1 MSKTLLRAVV
11 IAAALAAVLPG
22 AAFATNVD
30 LSVTG
35 VSGSPS
41 NITLGTGN
49 VTYLVS
55 IFNGSATTGTNT
67 VLTSTIPAS
76 STYVSS
82 SATGGGGCSE
92 SGGIVTCNWTS
103 IPASNN
109 FTATIVV
116 TPTAGG
122 TLTLSASVS
131 GTEPDPTPANNNGS
145 GSITCNDQI
154 DLRVTGVS
162 GSPSNITL
170 GTGNVTYLAT
180 IFNGSTSQGTN
191 PVLTIALPASSSY
204 VSSSVTGGGSCG
216 ESAGIVTCNWATI
229 PSSNNFTA
237 TIVVTPTAGG
247 TLTAS
252 ASVTG
257 DQPDPITANNS
268 GSGSVTCNDQIDLR
282 VTGVSG
288 SPSNITLG
296 TGNVTY
302 TVTIFNGSTSQGTN
316 PVLTVA
322 LPSASTYVSSSVT
335 GGGGCSQSAGVVT
348 CNWTTIPSSNNFT
361 ATVVVTPTAGG
372 TLTTSA
378 SVTGDQPDPITAN
391 NSGSGSVTC
400 NDQIDLRVTGVSG
413 SPSNITLGTGNVTY
427 TVTIFNGSTSQ
438 GTNPVLTVTLP
449 ASSTHVSSSVTGGG
463 SCGEAA
469 GVVTCN
475 WTTIPSS
482 NNFTATIVVTPT
494 AGGTLT
500 ASASVTGDQP
510 DPITAN
516 NSGSGSVTCNDQIDL
531 RVTGVSGSPSN
542 ITLGTGNIT
551 YTVTIFNGST
561 SQGTNPVLTVTL
573 PASSTHVSSSVTGGG
588 SCGEAAG
595 IVTCNWTTIPSS
607 NNFTATVVVTPTAG
621 GTLTASASV
630 TGDQPDPITANNSGS
645 GSVNCNAQIDLNL
658 TGLSGAPDP
667 ITFGAGNVTF
677 TITLFNGS
685 TSQSTN
691 PALTAMLPS
700 NSNYVSSSATGSG
713 SCSQAAGI
721 VTCNWAS
728 IPASNNF
735 TTTIVVTP
743 TIPGTLTL
751 SASVSGD
758 QPDPNTSNNTK
769 SKTTAVTATACTA
782 LPSGVAAWY
791 RASADASDAVGA
803 NTGTAIGGASY
814 ITGKVGQAFN
824 FNGTSAYVSVPDNST
839 LRPSSLTL
847 EGWVWFTS
855 IPSTGVI
862 VSKTIGSAAFDSY
875 LLWYQGGALHG
886 VVGNSGGP
894 GTIID
899 YTWTPTLNTWYHV
912 AFTYDSTGQSETLY
926 VDGAAVSTASN
937 TTAIGYDANPLLI
950 GAEIENSTTQYFF
963 PGLIDELTFYNRA
976 LSQSEVQ
983 TVFGAG
989 TFGKCYVAPSSPS
1002 ISGFTPAS
1010 GVSGSS
1016 VVISGSDFI
1025 GISGVKFNGTA
1036 ATFVGDSTS
1045 QITAKVPVTA
1055 TTGTIAVIAGGGT
1068 ATSGGTFTV
1077 LPSSHWINSSGG
1089 NWSAGSNW
1097 SNGVPISTTNAF
1109 IDATGTYTVT
1119 LDTAATVASLT
1130 VGGGA
1135 SGTQTLSIPSPT
1147 LSLSGTS
1154 AIATNGALNLNGGVL
1169 TGAGD
1174 LTVNG
1179 AMVFS
1184 SGTLTGAGNLII
1196 PVAGTMWI
1204 SGGGSNKFL
1213 DSRTINNS
1221 GTINYD
1227 STGSAFVQGTTVINN
1242 LSGGNFNLKSDG
1254 SFAYNGGSP
1263 QFNNSGTLTR
1273 NTATGAIT
1281 FGLAFANSN
1290 TVNVQNGTLSFDRG
1304 GSATGG
1310 TFSASGGAALR
1321 FGVGS
1326 NFPLDASSSI
1336 SGAGSVM
1343 VSGADVSHAGSY
1355 NISGGTTASGGT
1367 LTLTGTVS
1375 SLGPIAV
1382 SGGILDLSSASAL
1395 ATSSL
1400 SVTSGQLKGSSSL
1413 TVNGPTTF
1421 SSGTIGGSG
1430 TLVIPA
1436 TRTMSITGTGSN
1448 KFLDSRTIN
1457 NSGTINYD
1465 ATGSVFVQGTTV
1477 INNLSGGNFNLQSD
1491 GSFAYNGGSPQFN
1504 NSGILTRNTATGTIT
1519 FGLAFANNNAVNVQ
1533 TGLLSLDRGGSATAG
1548 TFSVSSGTTLRFG
1561 GSSNFPLDSSS
1572 SISGAGSVE
1581 VSGSDVS
1588 HPGSYNISGGTTASN
1603 GTLTL
1608 NGTVSGLG
1616 PIAVSGGTLDL
1627 SSTSAL
1633 ATSNLSMTAGQLKG
1647 SSTLTVNGPTTYSG
1661 GTLTGPGTLV
1671 IPATRTMSITG
1682 GGFKIVDSRT
1692 INNSGSI
1699 IFDATANT
1707 YAQGSAVINNLAG
1720 ATYDIR
1726 SDGNFAFNGGSPQFN
1741 NNGTINRNTT
1751 TGTSIFGLAL
1761 ANNNVVNVQTG
1772 LLSLDRGGSATA
1784 GTFSVSSG
1792 ATLRFGSQS
1801 FAFDSSSSITGG
1813 GTVETSGA
1821 SVTHSGTYNV
1831 SGGTTSS
1838 NGSFVLTGTVSGL
1851 GPVTV
1856 SGGLL
1861 NLSSASALSTSDLS
1875 ITSGAL
1881 TGSSTLTINGSTTF
1895 SAGSINGPGTLVV
1908 PATRSMSITGGGF
1921 KIVDSRIINNSGSII
1936 FDSIGSTYAQGTAV
1950 INNLAGSTYDI
1961 RSDGGFYYNG
1971 GSPQFNNSGTINR
1984 NTTTGTSLFG
1994 LALANSGA
2002 VNVQTGLLSF
2012 DRGGSATSGTFS
2024 VSGGSTLRFG
2034 GLSFALDSGSS
2045 ISGAGVVETSGAGV
2059 THSGSYNISGGTTA
2073 SNGSLALTGTVSS
2086 LGPVI
2091 ISGGTLDLS
2100 SASALSTSNLGI
2112 SGGQLMGSSTLTVN
2126 GPTTYSSGTITG
2138 SGSLVIP
2145 ATRTMSITG
2154 GSFKILDS
2162 WAINNSGTINFLA
2175 TANTYAQGTA
2185 VINNLSGGVYNI
2197 QSDNPF
2203 AFNGGSPQ
2211 FNNNGTVQKTVGTG
2225 TSSIGLAMNNQ
2236 AAGTIIAQ
2244 SGTINLAS
2252 LTQNGTLS
2260 FPISGATGYG
2270 TINVG
2275 SPFALAGTLTATT
2288 TGGYTPLGGT
2298 TFPVLTYGSLPS
2310 GAFTTKNLTYTG
2322 GHFTD
2327 ATSSSAVTLTAESL
2341 CDSVPSGAIS
2351 WYRAEGNAVDS
2362 VGINNGA
2369 LVGGATTASGYVGN
2383 AFSFNGTTAY
2393 ITVPDSASLH
2403 PNQLTIEGWVKF
2415 ASLSGVQA
2423 LFSKAVGS
2431 APHDSFVVWFQS
2443 GVLNAITGT
2452 TSADGNVLSTS
2463 FSPVIG
2469 TWYHVAYTVDGSG
2482 NQVLYVNG
2490 TSVASGNT
2498 GLTIGYDSNPFTIG
2512 ADVET
2517 GAPTYFVNGQID
2529 EVTLYNQALIAADI
2543 AAIYN
2548 AGSTGKCFVASA
2560 PSISGLSPASGA
2572 VGTAVTITG
2581 TDLIG
2586 TSAVAFNGTAAAYTV
2601 DSATQIST
2609 TVPAGATTGTVSAT
2623 TASGTATSPGNFTVS
2638 SIVHWINAAGGN
2650 WNTGTNWSTGL
2661 VPSAADNVAIDTAG
2675 TYTVN
2680 LDVNPSFISLIVGG
2694 GATGTQTLDL
2704 GSGHTT
2710 NFPNASTIASSGVLT
2725 FSNGT
2730 LAGGGGLTV
2739 NGTMNWSGDSEIQTA
2754 VAIGAGASMNISG
2767 TGTRN
2772 VNGGTLNNFGT
2783 VNWSGGNNISVYN
2796 SGVINNRTG
2805 GLFSLTNDQLIYQ
2818 SCCTAGQAFS
2828 NDGTFRKTVA
2838 SGTTTVLTN
2847 GFNNTGTVDIQSGIF
2862 NPSSGG
2868 TSSGIFNATA
2878 TGTFLFSSSTY
2889 NLGTG
2894 ATLTGSGNFQIN
2906 SGQLNVSAAGV
2917 TVQHM
2922 TMSGG
2927 NLNINSG
2934 ASITT
2939 TASGVVDWNADA
2951 TLSGAGTLG
2960 VSTNGTLNVS
2970 GSGTRYIGGGALNNN
2985 GTINWS
2991 GFNNISVYDSGVINN
3006 LATGVFSVT
3015 NDQQIYAHCCAA
3027 GQAFNNVG
3035 TFRKTIATGTTT
3047 IQSNGF
3053 NNSGTADIQSGIFNP
3068 SSGGTSSGIFN
3079 ATASGTF
3086 LFSSNTYN
3094 LATGAT
3100 LTGSGNFQINSGQLN
3115 VSSPGVSVD
3124 HMTMSGGNLNINATG
3139 AVSTS
3144 TSGVIDWN
3152 ADATLSGAGA
3162 LTISS
3167 GGTLNITGSG
3177 TRYIGAG
3184 TLNNNGTVNWSG
3196 ANNISVYDSG
3206 VINNLGT
3213 GLFHVKNDQQI
3224 YRHCCAAGQAFNNVG
3239 TFRKTIATGTTT
3251 IQSTAFDNSGIVD
3264 IQTGTFNPTSGGTST
3279 SVFNALAA
3287 GTILF
3292 TNTTYTLGGGA
3303 TLTGNGN
3310 FQINSGTLLVN
3321 ATGVSVD
3328 HMTMNGGTLNVAGSV
3343 SSSPSG
3349 VVDWSADATLTG
3361 AGSLTIAS
3369 GGTMNITGFGTR
3381 YIDGGTL
3388 NNSGTV
3394 DWSGANNISVYN
3406 SGVINNQ
3413 LGGLFRVKND
3423 QQIYQHCCAAGQA
3436 FNNAGTFRKTIA
3448 TGTTTIQ
3455 TNPFNN
3461 SGTVDIQSGT
3471 FNPSSGGTSTA
3482 VLNAASG
3489 STILFSNNTYTLNAG
3504 ATLTGSGNFQI
3515 NSGTL
3520 LVNATGVTADH
3531 LTMSGGTLNVPGSI
3545 GTTASGVVDWS
3556 ADATLAGA
3564 GSLSINSG
3572 GTLNI
3577 TGSGTRFI
3585 DGGTLNN
3592 SGTVNWSGGNN
3603 LSIYN
3608 SGIINNQAGGL
3619 FSVTNDQLVYS
3630 HCCSAGQAFSNA
3642 GIFRKTT
3649 APGTTTF
3656 SGIGFANNNGTIK
3669 AHSGVIAFNSGFSS
3683 SGSPV
3688 YDFGIGSATT
3698 FGRLSFANAVTLT
3711 GALIAAPVNSYVPPG
3726 GQQYQIITFPS
3737 GSATFAPKTLT
3748 FGSSQVRSF
3757 ADTYPATG
3765 VTLTASG
3772 PSITAALSPSQ
3783 GPDSG
3788 GTSVTITGSAFVT
3801 GGSLGVTFGGIA
3813 ATSVNVVNATTIT
3826 CVTPAHAIGLVDV
3839 VLTNGDG
3846 QQTTAFNAYTY
3857 NAAVSADVSVAASAS
3872 ASTVANGGTFNY
3884 TTLVTN
3890 SVASAT
3896 ATNVVVTITLPAN
3909 VTPNGSPS
3917 STQGSCVGSTVI
3929 TCTVGSLAANG
3940 SATQTIPV
3948 TANSTGTATLSA
3960 SVTASESDPNS
3971 ANNSSSFSVGI
3982 TGSTL
3987 IVTTNADSGIG
3998 SLRQAILDA
4007 NAAVC
4012 TAPCT
4017 IAFNLPG
4024 GQLTITPP
4032 TSLPAITAA
4041 NVTIDGTTQP
4051 GYSGAPLVTID
4062 GSSNPNPSNGLQLR
4076 GGNDAVKGL
4085 SIVSFQGS
4093 AILID
4098 TADANTVS
4106 GNYLGV
4112 HADGSTIGQNAGDGV
4127 EVHTSANTVGG
4138 TSAAARNV
4146 ISGNFGSGV
4155 VLKGTAAT
4163 ANAVTGNYI
4172 GLNAAGTAAL
4182 GNQTDGVQIL
4192 FGASSNGIGGTAA
4205 GARNVISANSNAGIY
4220 IAGDGSTSCNGNV
4233 ITGNYIGTNA
4243 ANTATFG
4250 NTSGLYF
4257 GANVFNSTIGG
4268 LTAAAANVISSI
4280 NTGLVFDGPGSGNAF
4295 LRNTFSGNSG
4305 LTIDLANDGPTA
4317 NDAGDS
4323 DNGANGLQNTP
4334 VFVDA
4339 SLAGGTL
4346 TAHLNVD
4353 SSAVASTAS
4362 IRIELFKSD
4371 ATGQQAPLFLVSQCF
4386 AGNAL
4391 TGVAMTVASAPVAL
4405 GDKIV
4410 ATATSNADGSC
4421 GGAFDGTS
4429 ELSAPATITTCTP
4442 PAATVTPGGPTT
4454 FCAGGSVTLTASA
4467 GAFYQWRNFGTP
4479 IVSATSQVYTATTS
4493 GSYSV
4498 TVSDAGGCSAT
4509 SSNVSVTANSTVSVT
4524 ISAGGPTTFCSG
4536 GNVTLNANPS
4546 GGSGVFSS
4554 YQWLLNGSP
4563 IGGATA
4569 ASYSASATGNY
4580 SVTVTDSAGCTGTSA
4595 PQSVTVNPPPP
4606 AGISAPAS
4614 VCPNSTVSAS
4624 ITSPVV
4630 GATYNWTITDG
4641 TMQSGQGTSS
4651 IAFSVG
4657 TASPVSISVT
4667 ATDNGC
4673 VSNGNASVSVG
4684 VFTPSITPAGPV
4696 SFCAGGSVTLT
4707 SSAGTAYQW
4716 LLNGSPI
4723 GGANSQTYAAT
4734 VAGSYSVTATGSGG
4748 CSGTSAPVSVTQ
4760 NAAPSPTVTAGGPTT
4775 FCSGGSVTLSTGAA
4789 SSYQWLLN
4797 GSPIGG
4803 ATGPSISAT
4812 ISGSFSVTVTNG
4824 SGCAA
4829 TSPAVN
4835 VTVNPNPLVT
4845 ISGPSSVCVSG
4856 SATLDAGAGFASH
4869 NWSNGALTQSITV
4882 SPAATTT
4889 YSVTVTNGAGCS
4901 GAASK
4906 TVTVGSGSTTTTVSA
4921 PASVP
4926 SNSTSNPASVPPA
4939 QNGSTYA
4946 WSITGGTIT
4955 SGDGT
4960 PSILWTAGAS
4970 GNAVISVFVNSGS
4983 CTASGSATVAI
4994 TEAADL
5000 ALSATAAPNP
5010 VDAGGTVILTLNVAN
5025 NGPNAALNA
5034 RVTSNLFGV
5043 TSPSATGNGWSCT
5056 TSNLTIFC
5064 SAASLPIG
5072 PTAPLV
5078 ITATASGPNSAG
5090 VIARILADTADPD
5103 DGNNTA
5109 SAQAALRTQPSCNN
5123 NAPSLVSPA
5132 AGASNVANPITFT
5145 WSSAANALSYDLW
5158 IASSGAAP
5166 AIMATTQ
5173 STTAMISLPSGP
5185 STWYVAAHF
5194 AGDCPTLF
5202 STPRDLTVA
5211 ASTNCAHDAPQL
5223 IAPSPNAAV
5232 SSPVAFNWT
5241 PVAQAVGYRV
5251 WIAIDGGAA
5260 QDAGTTN
5267 GATSLTVPLTGSS
5280 ITWHVDAIFPGCNP
5294 TSAAPSTFNL
5304 ATVDACGN
5312 HGSPSLL
5319 APSAGATLGSS
5330 IVDLQWSAVTN
5341 ANGYRVWAATNGAA
5355 LAPIG
5360 TTAAATTLHATFSS
5374 GTVTWF
5380 VEALFN
5386 GCASSPSQQSS
5397 FTITA
5402 AQNCNN
5408 AAPTPLAPS
5417 NDATLGTSEVD
5428 FTWSSVPNAI
5438 GYELWLALNNGTPS
5452 PAGTTIATTLR
5463 RTVGAGV
5470 VDWFVRAQFNGCPPV
5485 QSAPARFTFAPPA
5498 DCALVRPILTAPVD
5512 GAAVVFSPLDLRWS
5526 NVPGATQYKVWLANG
5541 DAPPVVI
5548 GTTSAT
5554 HLDNQTVPGGS
5565 VSWFVEALFDH
5576 CPALQ
5581 STPSTFT
5588 AVPPPPPCS
5597 TPAVPLPRA
5606 ESTASTNVEYLI
5618 RWTPAGPKATT
5629 QYELQEST
5637 NAAFSAPL
5645 SLTIDASEWP
5655 FKHIN
5660 NGDAAVPYFYR
5671 VRAVGTCNGARSLFS
5686 LPLTVQVL
5694 PSNVVDPSLANGST
5708 PADNPQT
5715 THYEIHIGGTSGNA
5729 THKGAIAAA
5738 TGDSFVATTNQPWL
5752 TVSPSSGTVATE
5764 GTTLNVTAKTDGLPV
5779 GTSSGAVNVAF
5790 GSSSSGASNRTTL
5803 DTKPASSTTVSVNLV
5818 QPVSPT
5824 AKSGPPPDAL
5834 IIPAVAHA
5842 DGINSKFQS
5851 DIRVTNSSAQPMKYQ
5866 VTFVPTGE
5874 AGITQGKQT
5883 TVDID
5888 PGRTIALDDVL
5899 QSWFGDT
5906 ATTGTLEVRPLT
5918 AAPTSTSATLPNGLA
5933 NLLTFASSRTY
5944 NTTANG
5950 TFGQYIPAIPF
5961 AAFVGRASDP
5971 SKSTI
5976 LSLQQIAQSP
5986 AFRTNL
5992 GIVEGSGEPASVLIS
6007 VFNSN
6012 GQKLTEFT
6020 QDLKGGQ
6027 HVQLNSILA
6036 QKKVEVTDGRIEVKV
6051 VSPVGKVTAYAS
6063 VLDNLTNDPLLVS
6076 PVAVNQTAAARY
6088 VIPGVADLNNGI
6100 ANWQT
6105 DVRLFNP
6112 STSIVKA
6119 TLTFYSQNGGTPQSK
6134 DIQLAPGQVQTLDAT
6149 LRNVFGIS
6157 NDGGALH
6164 IATTAT
6170 TPLIATAR
6178 TYNQTSNGTYGQ
6190 FIPAVTANDAAALGT
6205 RPLQILQIE
6214 ETDRY
6219 RTNVGFAEVTGKG
6232 ATIEVTAVPSDS
6244 KVAASTQIALSPN
6257 QFIQYPQLLR
6267 SMGLTNNYNARV
6279 SVKVISG
6286 LGRVTAYASVIDM
6299 KTNDPTFVPAQ

>member
-1 MSKTLLRAVV
+1 MSKSLLRAVV

-30 LSVTG
+30 LSVSS

-41 NITLGTGN
+41 ASTLNTGTN
-49 VTYLVS
+49 VTYFAS
-55 IFNGSATTGTNT
+55 IFNGSGSSGTNPI
-67 VLTSTIPAS
+67 LTLVIPAS
-76 STYVSS
+76 STLVSAS
-82 SATGGGGCSE
+82 VTGTGGNCTGTST
-92 SGGIVTCNWTS
+92 ITCTWPS
-103 IPASNN
+103 IPSGNT

-116 TPTAGG
+116 TPTAAG
-122 TLTLSASVS
+122 TLTLTANV
-131 GTEPDPTPANNNGS
+131 TADEPDPTPANNS
-145 GSITCNDQI
+145 GSASVTVNDQI
-154 DLRVTGVS
+154 DLRVSSVS
-162 GSPSNITL
+162 GTPSASTL
-170 GTGNVTYLAT
+170 NTGTNVTYFAS
-180 IFNGSTSQGTN
+180 IFNAATSQGTN
-191 PVLTIALPASSSY
+191 PIITLVLPASSTL
-204 VSSSVTGGGSCG
+204 VSASVTGTGGNCTGTST
-216 ESAGIVTCNWATI
+216 VTCTWPSI
-229 PSSNNFTA
+229 PSGNTFTA
-237 TIVVTPTAGG
+237 TIVVTPTAAG
-247 TLTAS
+247 TLTLS

-257 DQPDPITANNS
+257 DQTDPTPANNS
-268 GSGSVTCNDQIDLR
+268 GSASVTVNDQIDLR
-282 VTGVSG
+282 VSSVSG
-288 SPSNITLG
+288 TPSASTLNTG
-296 TGNVTY
+296 TNVTY
-302 TVTIFNGSTSQGTN
+302 FASIFNAATSQGTN
-316 PVLTVA
+316 PILTLVL
-322 LPSASTYVSSSVT
+322 PASS
-335 GGGGCSQSAGVVT
+335 
-348 CNWTTIPSSNNFT
+348 
-361 ATVVVTPTAGG
+361 
-372 TLTTSA
+372 TLVSA
-378 SVTGDQPDPITAN
+378 SVTG
-391 NSGSGSVTC
+391 
-400 NDQIDLRVTGVSG
+400 
-413 SPSNITLGTGNVTY
+413 
-427 TVTIFNGSTSQ
+427 
-438 GTNPVLTVTLP
+438 
-449 ASSTHVSSSVTGGG
+449 TGGNCTG
-463 SCGEAA
+463 TSTI
-469 GVVTCN
+469 TCT
-475 WTTIPSS
+475 WPSIAS
-482 NNFTATIVVTPT
+482 GNTFTATIVVTPT
-494 AGGTLT
+494 AAGTLT
-500 ASASVTGDQP
+500 LSASVTGDQT
-510 DPITAN
+510 DPTPAN
-516 NSGSGSVTCNDQIDL
+516 NSGSASVTVNDQIDL
-531 RVTGVSGSPSN
+531 RVSSVSGTPSAS
-542 ITLGTGNIT
+542 TLNTGTNVT
-551 YTVTIFNGST
+551 YFASIFNAAT
-561 SQGTNPVLTVTL
+561 SQGTNPILTLVL
-573 PASSTHVSSSVTGGG
+573 PASSTLVSASVTGTGG
-588 SCGEAAG
+588 NCTGTST
-595 IVTCNWTTIPSS
+595 VTCTWPSIAS
-607 NNFTATVVVTPTAG
+607 GNTFTATIVVTPTAA
-621 GTLTASASV
+621 GTLTLSASV
-630 TGDQPDPITANNSGS
+630 TGDQTDPTPANNSGS
-645 GSVNCNAQIDLNL
+645 ASVTVNDQIDLRVSSVSGTPSASTLNTGTNVTYFASIFNAATSQGTNPILTLVLPASSTLVSASVTGTGGNCTGTSTVTCTWPSIPSGNTFTATIVVTPTAAGTLTLSASVTGDQTDPTAANNSGSASVTVNDQIDLRVSSVSGTPSASTLNTGTNVTYFASIFNAATSQGTNPILTLVLPASSTLVSASVTGTGGNCTGTSTVTCTWPSIASGNTFTATIVVTPTAAGTLTLSASVTGDQTDPTPANNSGNASVTVNDQIDLNL
-658 TGLSGAPDP
+658 TSMSGSPDP

-685 TSQSTN
+685 TSQGTN
-691 PALTAMLPS
+691 PVLTATLPS

-728 IPASNNF
+728 IPSSNNF
-735 TTTIVVTP
+735 TTTIIVTP

-751 SASVSGD
+751 SASVAGTQS
-758 QPDPNTSNNTK
+758 DPNTSNNTK
-769 SKTTAVTATACTA
+769 SKTTAVTATSCSA
-782 LPSGVAAWY
+782 LPSGSVAWY
-791 RASADASDAVGA
+791 RAESNGADSVGPNFA
-803 NTGTAIGGASY
+803 TSTGATY
-814 ITGKVGQAFN
+814 VTGKVGQAFSL
-824 FNGTSAYVSVPDNST
+824 NGTTAYVSAPDNTT
-839 LRPSSLTL
+839 LRPTALTL
-847 EGWVWFTS
+847 EGWFFL
-855 IPSTGVI
+855 TGGSGTRVL
-862 VSKTIGSAAFDSY
+862 VSKTAGTNVSNSFLIFVASDGSMGGGYGNATGADMMSTSTVPTTSAWHHFAYTYDGSSQQIYLDGGLAGSASAS
-875 LLWYQGGALHG
+875 
-886 VVGNSGGP
+886 P
-894 GTIID
+894 TI
-899 YTWTPTLNTWYHV
+899 
-912 AFTYDSTGQSETLY
+912 AYDTH
-926 VDGAAVSTASN
+926 
-937 TTAIGYDANPLLI
+937 PLLI
-950 GAEIENSTTQYFF
+950 GAEIDNEIVTSFF
-963 PGLIDELTFYNRA
+963 PGLIDEVTIYNRA
-976 LSQSEVQ
+976 LSQSEIQ
-983 TVFGAG
+983 SVFGAG

-1016 VVISGSDFI
+1016 VVINGSDFI
-1025 GISGVKFNGTA
+1025 GVSGVKFNGTSA
-1036 ATFVGDSTS
+1036 VFAGNTTS
-1045 QITAKVPVTA
+1045 QITATVPVAA
-1055 TTGTIAVIAGGGT
+1055 TTGTISVIAGGGT

-1077 LPSSHWINSSGG
+1077 FPTSHWINSSGG
-1089 NWSAGSNW
+1089 NWNTGSNW
-1097 SNGVPISTTNAF
+1097 SNGVPTSSTYAV
-1109 IDATGTYTVT
+1109 IDATGTYTVS

-1130 VGGGA
+1130 VGGGI

-1154 AIATNGALNLNGGVL
+1154 TIASNGALNLNGGTL
-1169 TGAGD
+1169 AGAGD

-1179 AMVFS
+1179 SMAFS
-1184 SGTLTGAGNLII
+1184 SGTLSGAGNLII
-1196 PVAGTMWI
+1196 PATRTMSI
-1204 SGGGSNKFL
+1204 TGGGIKII

-1221 GTINYD
+1221 GTITFDAANAY
-1227 STGSAFVQGTTVINN
+1227 AQGTTVINN
-1242 LSGGNFNLKSDG
+1242 LAGGIYDIISDG
-1254 SFAYNGGSP
+1254 NFAYNGGSP
-1263 QFNNSGTLTR
+1263 QFNNTGTINR
-1273 NTATGAIT
+1273 NTTTGTSI
-1281 FGLAFANSN
+1281 FGLA
-1290 TVNVQNGTLSFDRG
+1290 
-1304 GSATGG
+1304 
-1310 TFSASGGAALR
+1310 
-1321 FGVGS
+1321 
-1326 NFPLDASSSI
+1326 
-1336 SGAGSVM
+1336 
-1343 VSGADVSHAGSY
+1343 
-1355 NISGGTTASGGT
+1355 
-1367 LTLTGTVS
+1367 
-1375 SLGPIAV
+1375 
-1382 SGGILDLSSASAL
+1382 
-1395 ATSSL
+1395 
-1400 SVTSGQLKGSSSL
+1400 
-1413 TVNGPTTF
+1413 
-1421 SSGTIGGSG
+1421 
-1430 TLVIPA
+1430 LV
-1436 TRTMSITGTGSN
+1436 
-1448 KFLDSRTIN
+1448 N
-1457 NSGTINYD
+1457 NS
-1465 ATGSVFVQGTTV
+1465 
-1477 INNLSGGNFNLQSD
+1477 
-1491 GSFAYNGGSPQFN
+1491 
-1504 NSGILTRNTATGTIT
+1504 
-1519 FGLAFANNNAVNVQ
+1519 AVNVQ
-1533 TGLLSLDRGGSATAG
+1533 TGLLSFDRGGSATAG
-1548 TFSVSSGTTLRFG
+1548 TFSVSSGATLRFG

-1581 VSGSDVS
+1581 VAGSDVS

-1608 NGTVSGLG
+1608 NGTVSSLG
-1616 PIAVSGGTLDL
+1616 PISVSGGTLDL
-1627 SSTSAL
+1627 SSASAL
-1633 ATSNLSMTAGQLKG
+1633 TTSSLSMTAGQLKG
-1647 SSTLTVNGPTTYSG
+1647 SSTLTVNGSTTYSAA
-1661 GTLTGPGTLV
+1661 TLTGPGTLVIPATRTMSITGSGFKIFDSRTINNSGSIIFDATAGAYAQGTTVINNLAGATYDIRSDGNFAFNGGSPQFNNSGAINRNTTTGTSIFGLALVNNNTVNVQTGLLSLDRGGIATAGTFSVSSGATLRFGSQSFTFDAATSIAGSGSVETSDATVTHPGSYNISGGTTSSNGSFSLTGTVSSLGPITVSGGLLTLSSASALSTSSLNITSGTLSGSSTLTVNGSTTFSGGSIMGSGTLV

-1699 IFDATANT
+1699 
-1707 YAQGSAVINNLAG
+1707 V
-1720 ATYDIR
+1720 
-1726 SDGNFAFNGGSPQFN
+1726 
-1741 NNGTINRNTT
+1741 
-1751 TGTSIFGLAL
+1751 
-1761 ANNNVVNVQTG
+1761 
-1772 LLSLDRGGSATA
+1772 
-1784 GTFSVSSG
+1784 
-1792 ATLRFGSQS
+1792 
-1801 FAFDSSSSITGG
+1801 FDS
-1813 GTVETSGA
+1813 A
-1821 SVTHSGTYNV
+1821 
-1831 SGGTTSS
+1831 
-1838 NGSFVLTGTVSGL
+1838 
-1851 GPVTV
+1851 
-1856 SGGLL
+1856 
-1861 NLSSASALSTSDLS
+1861 
-1875 ITSGAL
+1875 
-1881 TGSSTLTINGSTTF
+1881 
-1895 SAGSINGPGTLVV
+1895 
-1908 PATRSMSITGGGF
+1908 
-1921 KIVDSRIINNSGSII
+1921 
-1936 FDSIGSTYAQGTAV
+1936 GSTYAQGTAV
-1950 INNLAGSTYDI
+1950 INNLSGATYDI
-1961 RSDGGFYYNG
+1961 RNDGGFYYNG

-2012 DRGGSATSGTFS
+2012 DRGGSATGGTFS
-2024 VSGGSTLRFG
+2024 VSSGSTLRFG
-2034 GLSFALDSGSS
+2034 GLSFALDGSS
-2045 ISGAGVVETSGAGV
+2045 SIAGAGIVETSGAAI
-2059 THSGSYNISGGTTA
+2059 THPGSYNVSGGTTA
-2073 SNGSLALTGTVSS
+2073 SNGSLELTGTVSNI
-2086 LGPVI
+2086 GPVVV
-2091 ISGGTLDLS
+2091 SGGTLDLS
-2100 SASALSTSNLGI
+2100 SSSALSTSSLGI

-2126 GPTTYSSGTITG
+2126 GPTTYSSGTISG
-2138 SGSLVIP
+2138 SGALVIP
-2145 ATRTMSITG
+2145 ATRTMSISG
-2154 GSFKILDS
+2154 GGFKILDS
-2162 WAINNSGTINFLA
+2162 RTINNSGTINFLA
-2175 TANTYAQGTA
+2175 TGNTYAQGTA
-2185 VINNLSGGVYNI
+2185 VINNLSGGIYNI

-2203 AFNGGSPQ
+2203 AYNGGSPQ
-2211 FNNNGTVQKTVGTG
+2211 INNSGTVEKTSGTG

-2236 AAGTIIAQ
+2236 AAGTIIAET
-2244 SGTINLAS
+2244 GTINLAS

-2260 FPISGATGYG
+2260 FPISGASGYG

-2275 SPFALAGTLTATT
+2275 APFALAGTLTATT
-2288 TGGYTPLGGT
+2288 TGGYTPVSGT
-2298 TFPVLTYGSLPS
+2298 TFPVLTYSSLPS

-2327 ATSSSAVTLTAESL
+2327 ATSASAVTLTAVSS
-2341 CDSVPSGAIS
+2341 CDPLPSGAIS

-2362 VGINNGA
+2362 VGVSNGT
-2369 LVGGATTASGYVGN
+2369 LVGGATTSAGMVGQ
-2383 AFSFNGTTAY
+2383 AFTLNGTTAY
-2393 ITVPDSASLH
+2393 VNVPDSASLH
-2403 PNQLTIEGWVKF
+2403 PSQLTIEGWVKF

-2431 APHDSFVVWFQS
+2431 APHDSFVVWYQS

-2452 TSADGNVLSTS
+2452 VSADGNVLSTS

-2482 NQVLYVNG
+2482 NEVLYVNG

-2512 ADVET
+2512 ADFET

-2529 EVTLYNQALIAADI
+2529 EVTLYNQALISADI

-2581 TDLIG
+2581 AGLIG

-2609 TVPAGATTGTVSAT
+2609 TVPVGATTGVVSAT
-2623 TASGTATSPGNFTVS
+2623 TAGGTATSPGNFTVS

-2661 VPSAADNVAIDTAG
+2661 VPSAADNVAIDAAG

-2680 LDVNPSFISLIVGG
+2680 LDVNPSFNSLIVGG

-2704 GSGHTT
+2704 GAGHTT
-2710 NFPNASTIASSGVLT
+2710 NFPNASTVATNGVLT

-2730 LAGGGGLTV
+2730 LTGAGGLTV
-2739 NGTMNWSGDSEIQTA
+2739 NGTMNWSGDSTINTSVN
-2754 VAIGAGASMNISG
+2754 VASGATLTMSGSG
-2767 TGTRN
+2767 TRQID
-2772 VNGGTLNNFGT
+2772 GGSLNNSGT
-2783 VNWSGGNNISVYN
+2783 INWGGGNNISIFN
-2796 SGVINNRTG
+2796 SGSINNLAG
-2805 GLFSLTNDQLIYQ
+2805 GLFSITNDQLIYQ
-2818 SCCTAGQAFS
+2818 SCCTAALQFS
-2828 NDGTFRKTVA
+2828 NAGTVRKTVA
-2838 SGTTTVLTN
+2838 TGQSQISTDIP
-2847 GFNNTGTVDIQSGIF
+2847 FNNTGTVDIQTGTF
-2862 NPSSGG
+2862 TPRAG
-2868 TSSGIFNATA
+2868 TSTGVFNATA
-2878 TGTFLFSSSTY
+2878 AGTWLFDSGSYTI
-2889 NLGTG
+2889 G
-2894 ATLTGSGNFQIN
+2894 AGGTLTGTGSYFIFGA
-2906 SGQLNVSAAGV
+2906 QLNVSASGV
-2917 TVQHM
+2917 TVGHL
-2922 TMSGG
+2922 TLTSGV
-2927 NLNINSG
+2927 LNINSG
-2934 ASITT
+2934 GAI
-2939 TASGVVDWNADA
+2939 A
-2951 TLSGAGTLG
+2951 TS
-2960 VSTNGTLNVS
+2960 
-2970 GSGTRYIGGGALNNN
+2970 
-2985 GTINWS
+2985 
-2991 GFNNISVYDSGVINN
+2991 
-3006 LATGVFSVT
+3006 ATGVFDWNGAS
-3015 NDQQIYAHCCAA
+3015 
-3027 GQAFNNVG
+3027 
-3035 TFRKTIATGTTT
+3035 TI
-3047 IQSNGF
+3047 
-3053 NNSGTADIQSGIFNP
+3053 
-3068 SSGGTSSGIFN
+3068 
-3079 ATASGTF
+3079 
-3086 LFSSNTYN
+3086 
-3094 LATGAT
+3094 TGA
-3100 LTGSGNFQINSGQLN
+3100 GS
-3115 VSSPGVSVD
+3115 
-3124 HMTMSGGNLNINATG
+3124 
-3139 AVSTS
+3139 
-3144 TSGVIDWN
+3144 
-3152 ADATLSGAGA
+3152 LSIA
-3162 LTISS
+3162 S
-3167 GGTLNITGSG
+3167 GGTLNMP
-3177 TRYIGAG
+3177 GAG
-3184 TLNNNGTVNWSG
+3184 TRIVDGITLNNSGTVNWSG
-3196 ANNISVYDSG
+3196 ANNLSITNSG
-3206 VINNLGT
+3206 VINNL
-3213 GLFHVKNDQQI
+3213 
-3224 YRHCCAAGQAFNNVG
+3224 A
-3239 TFRKTIATGTTT
+3239 
-3251 IQSTAFDNSGIVD
+3251 
-3264 IQTGTFNPTSGGTST
+3264 
-3279 SVFNALAA
+3279 
-3287 GTILF
+3287 
-3292 TNTTYTLGGGA
+3292 
-3303 TLTGNGN
+3303 
-3310 FQINSGTLLVN
+3310 
-3321 ATGVSVD
+3321 
-3328 HMTMNGGTLNVAGSV
+3328 
-3343 SSSPSG
+3343 
-3349 VVDWSADATLTG
+3349 
-3361 AGSLTIAS
+3361 
-3369 GGTMNITGFGTR
+3369 
-3381 YIDGGTL
+3381 
-3388 NNSGTV
+3388 
-3394 DWSGANNISVYN
+3394 
-3406 SGVINNQ
+3406 
-3413 LGGLFRVKND
+3413 GGLFNVTND
-3423 QQIYQHCCAAGQA
+3423 QLVYFHCCTAGQA
-3436 FNNAGTFRKTIA
+3436 FNNAGTFRKSTA
-3448 TGTTTIQ
+3448 TGTTAFSGIGFT
-3455 TNPFNN
+3455 N
-3461 SGTVDIQSGT
+3461 SGTVDVQSGT
-3471 FNPSSGGTSTA
+3471 FNPANGTSTGA
-3482 VLNAASG
+3482 FNAGSAGTYLFNNG
-3489 STILFSNNTYTLNAG
+3489 STAYTLAPG
-3504 ATLTGSGNFQI
+3504 ATLTGSGNFLI
-3515 NSGTL
+3515 NGAQL
-3520 LVNATGVTADH
+3520 NVTGAGITVVH
-3531 LTMSGGTLNVPGSI
+3531 LTLTTGTLNIGS
-3545 GTTASGVVDWS
+3545 GVSLATSASGVVDWNGAS
-3556 ADATLAGA
+3556 TISGAGSLDITSGGTLNIPGAGTRILDAATLNNAGTANWSGANNLSIINAGVLNNQTGGLFLVTNDQLVYFHCCSAGTAFNNAGTFRKTTATGTTTFSGVPFNNTGTTDILSGFFTPRLGTSSGVFNAGASGTYLFDSGSYTLSSGATLTGSGTYQVDGGTLSVNANPVTVSHLILRTGALSVGGSLATAASGVIDWDGPSTLTGA

-3572 GTLNI
+3572 GTLNLP
-3577 TGSGTRFI
+3577 GAGTRTV
-3585 DGGTLNN
+3585 DTVTLNN

-3603 LSIYN
+3603 LSIIN
-3608 SGIINNQAGGL
+3608 SGLINNQAGGL
-3619 FSVTNDQLVYS
+3619 FNVTNDQLVYYN
-3630 HCCSAGQAFSNA
+3630 CCLPGQAFNNA
-3642 GIFRKTT
+3642 GTFRKTVAT
-3649 APGTTTF
+3649 GTTTF
-3656 SGIGFANNNGTIK
+3656 NGIGFANSGTLQPQ
-3669 AHSGVIAFNSGFSS
+3669 SGIIQINSFSQ
-3683 SGSPV
+3683 SGSPT

-3698 FGRLSFANAVTLT
+3698 YGRLSLGNSVALT
-3711 GALIAAPVNSYVPPG
+3711 GALIAAPINSFVPQG
-3726 GQQYQIITFPS
+3726 GQQFQIITFPS
-3737 GSATFAPKTLT
+3737 GSATFSPKTLT
-3748 FGSSQVRSF
+3748 FGSSPVRSF

-3772 PSITAALSPSQ
+3772 PAITAALSPNQ
-3783 GPDSG
+3783 GPGSG
-3788 GTSVTITGSAFVT
+3788 GTAVTITGSGFVS
-3801 GGSLGVTFGGIA
+3801 GGSLGVTFGGTA
-3813 ATSVNVVNATTIT
+3813 ATAVTVLNSTTIT
-3826 CVTPAHAIGLVDV
+3826 CTTPPHASGVVDV

-3846 QQTTAFNAYTY
+3846 QPTTVTNGFTYDFSPIVSGIRPNSGSVAGAGGVIIDGSNLDTVTAVNFGGNNGAIIYSSPTQLTVTAPAHAAGIVNVAVTNPSGTYTITNGFTYIDNDDAARDFFVSTNPSPRWSYGYEATRGAAFNLYGNAGRNGGLDTWSVGGVPLIWRNSTASTIQTSTNFTPSMKLLLHPDSLGQNSVLRWTVPANASYRIHGYFVGLDSAFPTTTDVAILHNNATSSTLFSTNINSY
-3857 NAAVSADVSVAASAS
+3857 NLPQNFDITTPLAAGDTIEFTVGYGGNGYSGDATGLDVTIDPAGAATADVGVSAGAST
-3872 ASTVANGGTFNY
+3872 STVANGGTFNY
-3884 TTLVTN
+3884 STVVTN
-3890 SVASAT
+3890 SVSSVT
-3896 ATNVVVTITLPAN
+3896 ATNVVVNIALPAN

-3929 TCTVGSLAANG
+3929 TCTFGSLAANG

-3948 TANSTGTATLSA
+3948 IANSTGTATLTA
-3960 SVTASESDPNS
+3960 SVTATESDPNS
-3971 ANNSSSFSVGI
+3971 ANNSSAASVSI
-3982 TGSTL
+3982 TGSSL
-3987 IVTTNADSGIG
+3987 IVTTNADSGSG

-4007 NAAVC
+4007 NAGVC

-4041 NVTIDGTTQP
+4041 NITIDGTTQP

-4062 GSSNPNPSNGLQLR
+4062 GSSNPNLSSGLQLS
-4076 GGNDAVKGL
+4076 GGHDAVKGL

-4093 AILID
+4093 AIVID
-4098 TADANTVS
+4098 TANGNLVS

-4112 HADGSTIGQNAGDGV
+4112 HADGSTTGQNAGDGV
-4127 EVHTSANTVGG
+4127 QVHTSSNTIGG

-4155 VLKGTAAT
+4155 VLTGTTAT
-4163 ANAVTGNYI
+4163 ANAVSGNYI
-4172 GLNAAGTAAL
+4172 GLNAAGTAPL

-4192 FGASSNGIGGTAA
+4192 FGASSNSIGGTAA

-4220 IAGDGSTSCNGNV
+4220 ISGDGSTSCNGNV

-4250 NTSGLYF
+4250 NSSGLYL
-4257 GANVFNSTIGG
+4257 GANVFNNTIGG
-4268 LTAAAANVISSI
+4268 LTAAATNVIASI
-4280 NTGLVFDGPGSGNAF
+4280 NTGIVFDGPGTGNAI

-4305 LTIDLANDGPTA
+4305 MTIDLANDGPTA

-4323 DNGANGLQNTP
+4323 DNGPNGLQNTP

-4339 SLAGGTL
+4339 SLAGSTL

-4353 SSAVASTAS
+4353 SSAVASTGS
-4362 IRIELFKSD
+4362 IRIELFKAD
-4371 ATGQQAPLFLVSQCF
+4371 ATGQQAPLFLASQCF

-4391 TGVAMTVASAPVAL
+4391 NGVAMTVASAPVAL

-4429 ELSAPATITTCTP
+4429 ELSAPATVAACTP
-4442 PAATVTPGGPTT
+4442 PAATITPGGPTT
-4454 FCAGGSVTLTASA
+4454 FCSGGSVNLTASA

-4546 GGSGVFSS
+4546 GGSGTFSS

-4563 IGGATA
+4563 IGGANNT
-4569 ASYSASATGNY
+4569 SYSATATGNY
-4580 SVTVTDSAGCTGTSA
+4580 SVTVTDSTGCTGTSA
-4595 PQSVTVNPPPP
+4595 QQSVTVNPPPP

-4614 VCPNSTVSAS
+4614 VCPNSTVNAS

-4630 GATYNWTITDG
+4630 GATYTWSITNG
-4641 TMQSGQGTSS
+4641 TLQSGQGTAS
-4651 IAFSVG
+4651 ITFSVT
-4657 TASPVSISVT
+4657 TASPVTIGVT
-4667 ATDNGC
+4667 ATNNGC
-4673 VSNGNASVSVG
+4673 VSNGSASVSVG
-4684 VFTPSITPAGPV
+4684 VFTPSITPAGPA

-4734 VAGSYSVTATGSGG
+4734 VAGSYTVTATGSGG

-4812 ISGSFSVTVTNG
+4812 VSGIFSVTVTNA

-4829 TSPAVN
+4829 TSPAIN
-4835 VTVNPNPLVT
+4835 VTVNPNPVVT
-4845 ISGPSSVCVSG
+4845 INGPSSVCAPG
-4856 SATLDAGAGFASH
+4856 SVTLDAGPGFASY
-4869 NWSNGALTQSITV
+4869 NWSNGALTQTITV

-4889 YSVTVTNGAGCS
+4889 YSVTVTNSAGCS
-4901 GAASK
+4901 ASASK
-4906 TVTVGSGSTTTTVSA
+4906 TVTIGSGSTTTTVSA

-4926 SNSTSNPASVPPA
+4926 SNSTSNPASVPAA
-4939 QNGSTYA
+4939 QNGSTYT
-4946 WSITGGTIT
+4946 WSISGGTIT
-4955 SGDGT
+4955 SGNGT

-4970 GNAVISVFVNSGS
+4970 GNAVISVVVNSGS
-4983 CTASGSATVAI
+4983 CTASGSTTVAI

-5000 ALSATAAPNP
+5000 ALAATAAPNP
-5010 VDAGGTVILTLNVAN
+5010 VDVGSTVTFSVNVSN
-5025 NGPNAALNA
+5025 NGPNAALNV
-5034 RVTSNLFGV
+5034 RVINTLSGV
-5043 TSPSATGNGWSCT
+5043 TSPNVAGNGWSCT
-5056 TSNLTIFC
+5056 TSNLTIVC
-5064 SAASLPIG
+5064 LNPSLPIG
-5072 PTAPLV
+5072 PAAPII
-5078 ITATASGPNSAG
+5078 ITATASGPNAAG
-5090 VIARILADTADPD
+5090 VTAQMVADSADPD
-5103 DGNNTA
+5103 GGNNSA
-5109 SAQAALRTQPSCNN
+5109 SAQAALRTQASCNN
-5123 NAPSLVSPA
+5123 TAPSLVSPA
-5132 AGASNVANPITFT
+5132 AGAANVANPITFT
-5145 WSSAANALSYDLW
+5145 WSSAANAISYDLW
-5158 IASSGAAP
+5158 IASSGASP

-5173 STTAMISLPSGP
+5173 STTAMISLPGGP

-5211 ASTNCAHDAPQL
+5211 ASTNCAHEAPQL
-5223 IAPSPNAAV
+5223 IAPSSNAV
-5232 SSPVAFNWT
+5232 VNSPVAFNWT

-5251 WIAIDGGAA
+5251 WIAIDGGPA

-5267 GATSLTVPLTGSS
+5267 GATSLSVPLTGSS

-5294 TSAAPSTFNL
+5294 TSSPSSTFSL

-5319 APSAGATLGSS
+5319 APSAGATLASS

-5341 ANGYRVWAATNGAA
+5341 ANGYRVWAGTNGDA
-5355 LAPIG
+5355 LTPIG

-5374 GTVTWF
+5374 GAVTWF

-5408 AAPTPLAPS
+5408 TAPTLLAPS

-5498 DCALVRPILTAPVD
+5498 DCAPGRPILTAPVD
-5512 GAAVVFSPLDLRWS
+5512 GAAVVFSPVDLRWS

-5554 HLDNQTVPGGS
+5554 HLDNQSVPGGS

-5588 AVPPPPPCS
+5588 AVPAPPPCS
-5597 TPAVPLPRA
+5597 TPAIPLPRA

-5618 RWTPAGPKATT
+5618 RWTPVGPKATT

-5637 NAAFSAPL
+5637 DAAFSAPL
-5645 SLTIDASEWP
+5645 SLTVDASEWP

-5660 NGDAAVPYFYR
+5660 NGDAPVPYFYR

-5738 TGDSFVATTNQPWL
+5738 AGDTFSATTNQPWL
-5752 TVSPSSGTVATE
+5752 TVSPSSGIVAAE

-5790 GSSSSGASNRTTL
+5790 GSASGASNRAAL

-5918 AAPTSTSATLPNGLA
+5918 AAPTSTSTALPNGLA

-5992 GIVEGSGEPASVLIS
+5992 GIVEGSGEAASVLIS

-6051 VSPVGKVTAYAS
+6051 VSTVGKVTAYAS

-6076 PVAVNQTAAARY
+6076 PVAINQTAAAKY

-6105 DVRLFNP
+6105 DVRVFNP

-6149 LRNVFGIS
+6149 LKNVFGIS

-6170 TPLIATAR
+6170 TPLVATAR
-6178 TYNQTSNGTYGQ
+6178 TYNQTANGTYGQ

-6244 KVAASTQIALSPN
+6244 KVAASTQITLSPN

-6286 LGRVTAYASVIDM
+6286 QGRVTAYASVIDM

>member
-1 MSKTLLRAVV
+1 LLRAVV

-30 LSVTG
+30 LSVSS
-35 VSGSPS
+35 VSGSPGAS
-41 NITLGTGN
+41 TLNTGTN
-49 VTYLVS
+49 VTYFAS
-55 IFNGSATTGTNT
+55 IFNGSGSSGTNPI
-67 VLTSTIPAS
+67 LTLVIPAS
-76 STYVSS
+76 STLVSAS
-82 SATGGGGCSE
+82 VTGTGGNCTGTST
-92 SGGIVTCNWTS
+92 ITCTWPS
-103 IPASNN
+103 IPSGNT

-116 TPTAGG
+116 TPTAAG
-122 TLTLSASVS
+122 TLTLTANV
-131 GTEPDPTPANNNGS
+131 TADEPDPTPANNS
-145 GSITCNDQI
+145 GSASVTVNDQI
-154 DLRVTGVS
+154 DLRVSSVS
-162 GSPSNITL
+162 GTPSASTL
-170 GTGNVTYLAT
+170 NTGTNVTYFAS
-180 IFNGSTSQGTN
+180 IFNAATSQGTN
-191 PVLTIALPASSSY
+191 PILTLVLPASSTL
-204 VSSSVTGGGSCG
+204 VSASVTGTGGNCTGTST
-216 ESAGIVTCNWATI
+216 VTCTWPSI
-229 PSSNNFTA
+229 PSGNTFTA
-237 TIVVTPTAGG
+237 TIVVTPTAAG
-247 TLTAS
+247 TLTLS

-257 DQPDPITANNS
+257 DQTDPTPANNS
-268 GSGSVTCNDQIDLR
+268 GSASVTVNDQIDLR
-282 VTGVSG
+282 VSSVSG
-288 SPSNITLG
+288 TPSASTLNTG
-296 TGNVTY
+296 TNVTY
-302 TVTIFNGSTSQGTN
+302 FTSIFNAATSQGTN
-316 PVLTVA
+316 PILTLVL
-322 LPSASTYVSSSVT
+322 PASS
-335 GGGGCSQSAGVVT
+335 
-348 CNWTTIPSSNNFT
+348 
-361 ATVVVTPTAGG
+361 
-372 TLTTSA
+372 TLVSA
-378 SVTGDQPDPITAN
+378 SVTGTGGN
-391 NSGSGSVTC
+391 CTGTSTVTC
-400 NDQIDLRVTGVSG
+400 TW
-413 SPSNITLGTGNVTY
+413 PS
-427 TVTIFNGSTSQ
+427 
-438 GTNPVLTVTLP
+438 
-449 ASSTHVSSSVTGGG
+449 
-463 SCGEAA
+463 
-469 GVVTCN
+469 
-475 WTTIPSS
+475 IPSG
-482 NNFTATIVVTPT
+482 NTFTATIVVTPT
-494 AGGTLT
+494 AAGTLT
-500 ASASVTGDQP
+500 LSASVTGDQT
-510 DPITAN
+510 DPTPAN
-516 NSGSGSVTCNDQIDL
+516 NSGSASVTVNDQIDL
-531 RVTGVSGSPSN
+531 RVSSVSGTPSAS
-542 ITLGTGNIT
+542 TLNTGTNVT
-551 YTVTIFNGST
+551 YFASIFNAAT
-561 SQGTNPVLTVTL
+561 SQGTNPILTLVL
-573 PASSTHVSSSVTGGG
+573 PASSTLVSASVTGTGG
-588 SCGEAAG
+588 NCTGTST
-595 IVTCNWTTIPSS
+595 VTCTWPSIPSG
-607 NNFTATVVVTPTAG
+607 NTFTATIVVTPTAA
-621 GTLTASASV
+621 GTLTLTASVTGDQTDPTPANNSGSASVTVNDQIDLRVSSVSGTPSASTLNTGTNVTYFASIFNAATSQGTNPILTLVLPASSTLVSASVTGTGGNCTGTSTVTCTWPSIPSGNTFTATIVVTPTAAGTLTLSASV
-630 TGDQPDPITANNSGS
+630 TGDQTDPTPANNSGS
-645 GSVNCNAQIDLNL
+645 ASVTVNDQIDLNL
-658 TGLSGAPDP
+658 TSMSGSPDP

-677 TITLFNGS
+677 TASIFNGS
-685 TSQSTN
+685 TSQGTN
-691 PALTAMLPS
+691 TVLTATLPS

-713 SCSQAAGI
+713 SCSQAAGV

-728 IPASNNF
+728 IPSSNTF

-751 SASVSGD
+751 SASVSGT
-758 QPDPNTSNNTK
+758 QSDPNASNNTK
-769 SKTTAVTATACTA
+769 SKTTAVTATSCTA
-782 LPSGVAAWY
+782 LPGGSVAWY
-791 RASADASDAVGA
+791 RAESNGADSVGPNFA
-803 NTGTAIGGASY
+803 TSTGATY
-814 ITGKVGQAFN
+814 VTGKVGQAFSL
-824 FNGTSAYVSVPDNST
+824 NGTTAYISAPDNST

-847 EGWVWFTS
+847 EGWVWFPS

-886 VVGNSGGP
+886 VVGNAGGP
-894 GTIID
+894 GTIVD

-926 VDGAAVSTASN
+926 VDGAVVSTASN
-937 TTAIGYDANPLLI
+937 TTAIGYDANPVLI
-950 GAEIENSTTQYFF
+950 GAEVENSSVLYFF
-963 PGLIDELTFYNRA
+963 PGLVDELTLYSRA
-976 LSQSEVQ
+976 LSQSEIQ

-1025 GISGVKFNGTA
+1025 GVSGVKFNGTA

-1089 NWSAGSNW
+1089 NWNTGGNW
-1097 SNGVPISTTNAF
+1097 SNGVPTSSTYAV
-1109 IDATGTYTVT
+1109 IDATGTYTVS

-1154 AIATNGALNLNGGVL
+1154 TIASNGALNLNGGAL
-1169 TGAGD
+1169 GGAGD

-1179 AMVFS
+1179 SMVFS
-1184 SGTLTGAGNLII
+1184 SGTLGGAGNLII
-1196 PVAGTMWI
+1196 PATRTMSI
-1204 SGGGSNKFL
+1204 TGGGIKII

-1221 GTINYD
+1221 GTITFDAANAY
-1227 STGSAFVQGTTVINN
+1227 AQGTTVINN
-1242 LSGGNFNLKSDG
+1242 LAGGIYDIISDG
-1254 SFAYNGGSP
+1254 NFAYNGGSP
-1263 QFNNSGTLTR
+1263 QFNNSGTINR
-1273 NTATGAIT
+1273 NTTTGTSI
-1281 FGLAFANSN
+1281 FGLA
-1290 TVNVQNGTLSFDRG
+1290 
-1304 GSATGG
+1304 
-1310 TFSASGGAALR
+1310 
-1321 FGVGS
+1321 
-1326 NFPLDASSSI
+1326 
-1336 SGAGSVM
+1336 
-1343 VSGADVSHAGSY
+1343 
-1355 NISGGTTASGGT
+1355 
-1367 LTLTGTVS
+1367 
-1375 SLGPIAV
+1375 
-1382 SGGILDLSSASAL
+1382 L
-1395 ATSSL
+1395 A
-1400 SVTSGQLKGSSSL
+1400 
-1413 TVNGPTTF
+1413 
-1421 SSGTIGGSG
+1421 
-1430 TLVIPA
+1430 
-1436 TRTMSITGTGSN
+1436 
-1448 KFLDSRTIN
+1448 N
-1457 NSGTINYD
+1457 NS
-1465 ATGSVFVQGTTV
+1465 
-1477 INNLSGGNFNLQSD
+1477 
-1491 GSFAYNGGSPQFN
+1491 
-1504 NSGILTRNTATGTIT
+1504 
-1519 FGLAFANNNAVNVQ
+1519 AVNVQ
-1533 TGLLSLDRGGSATAG
+1533 TGLLSFDRGGSATAG
-1548 TFSVSSGTTLRFG
+1548 TFSVSSGATLRFG

-1581 VSGSDVS
+1581 VAGSDVS

-1608 NGTVSGLG
+1608 NGTVSSLG
-1616 PIAVSGGTLDL
+1616 PVSVSGGTLDL
-1627 SSTSAL
+1627 SSASAL
-1633 ATSNLSMTAGQLKG
+1633 ATSSLSMTAGQLKG
-1647 SSTLTVNGPTTYSG
+1647 SSTLTVNGSTTYSG
-1661 GTLTGPGTLV
+1661 ATLTGPGTLVIPATRTMSITGSSFKIFDSRTINNSGSIIFDATAGAYAQGTTVINNLAGATYDIRSDGNFAFNGGSPQFNNSGTINRNTTTGTSIFGLALVNNNTVNVQTGLLSLDRGGIATAGTFSVSSGATLRFGSQSFTFDAATSIAGSGSVETSDASVTHPGSYNISGGTTSSNGSFTLTGTVSSLGPITVSGGLLTLSSASALSTSSLNITSGTLSGSSTLTVNGSATFSGGSIMGSGTLV

-1699 IFDATANT
+1699 IFDA
-1707 YAQGSAVINNLAG
+1707 
-1720 ATYDIR
+1720 
-1726 SDGNFAFNGGSPQFN
+1726 
-1741 NNGTINRNTT
+1741 
-1751 TGTSIFGLAL
+1751 
-1761 ANNNVVNVQTG
+1761 
-1772 LLSLDRGGSATA
+1772 
-1784 GTFSVSSG
+1784 
-1792 ATLRFGSQS
+1792 
-1801 FAFDSSSSITGG
+1801 
-1813 GTVETSGA
+1813 
-1821 SVTHSGTYNV
+1821 
-1831 SGGTTSS
+1831 
-1838 NGSFVLTGTVSGL
+1838 
-1851 GPVTV
+1851 
-1856 SGGLL
+1856 
-1861 NLSSASALSTSDLS
+1861 
-1875 ITSGAL
+1875 
-1881 TGSSTLTINGSTTF
+1881 
-1895 SAGSINGPGTLVV
+1895 
-1908 PATRSMSITGGGF
+1908 
-1921 KIVDSRIINNSGSII
+1921 
-1936 FDSIGSTYAQGTAV
+1936 IGSTYAQGTAV
-1950 INNLAGSTYDI
+1950 INNLSGATYDI
-1961 RSDGGFYYNG
+1961 RSDSGFYYNG

-2012 DRGGSATSGTFS
+2012 DRGGSATGGTFS
-2024 VSGGSTLRFG
+2024 VSSGSTLRFG
-2034 GLSFALDSGSS
+2034 GLSFALDGSS
-2045 ISGAGVVETSGAGV
+2045 SIAGAGIVETSGATI
-2059 THSGSYNISGGTTA
+2059 THPGSYNVSGGTTA
-2073 SNGSLALTGTVSS
+2073 SNGSLELTGTVSNI
-2086 LGPVI
+2086 GPVVV
-2091 ISGGTLDLS
+2091 SGGTLDLS
-2100 SASALSTSNLGI
+2100 SSSALSTSSLGI

-2126 GPTTYSSGTITG
+2126 GPTTYSSGTISG
-2138 SGSLVIP
+2138 SGALVIP
-2145 ATRTMSITG
+2145 ATRTMSISG
-2154 GSFKILDS
+2154 GGFKILDS
-2162 WAINNSGTINFLA
+2162 RTINNSGTINFLA

-2203 AFNGGSPQ
+2203 AYNGGSPQ
-2211 FNNNGTVQKTVGTG
+2211 FNNSGTVQKTVGTG
-2225 TSSIGLAMNNQ
+2225 TSSVGLAMNNQ

-2252 LTQNGTLS
+2252 LTQSGTLS
-2260 FPISGATGYG
+2260 FPISGAAGYG
-2270 TINVG
+2270 MINVG

-2288 TGGYTPLGGT
+2288 TGGYTPAGGT
-2298 TFPVLTYGSLPS
+2298 TFPVLTFSSTPS
-2310 GAFTTKNLTYTG
+2310 GAFATKNLTYTG

-2327 ATSSSAVTLTAESL
+2327 ATSASAVTLTAVSS
-2341 CDSVPSGAIS
+2341 CDPVPSGAIS

-2362 VGINNGA
+2362 VGVNNGA
-2369 LVGGATTASGYVGN
+2369 LIGGATTSAGTVGQ
-2383 AFSFNGTTAY
+2383 AFTLNGTTAY
-2393 ITVPDSASLH
+2393 INVPDSASLH

-2443 GVLNAITGT
+2443 GVLNAVTGT
-2452 TSADGNVLSTS
+2452 VSADGSVLSTS
-2463 FSPVIG
+2463 FSPVLG

-2482 NQVLYVNG
+2482 NQVLYLNG

-2512 ADVET
+2512 ADYEI
-2517 GAPTYFVNGQID
+2517 GAPTYFFNGQID

-2543 AAIYN
+2543 VAIYN
-2548 AGSTGKCFVASA
+2548 AGSTGKCFSSSA
-2560 PSISGLSPASGA
+2560 PSISGLSPVSGA
-2572 VGTAVTITG
+2572 VGTPVTITG
-2581 TDLIG
+2581 TGLIG

-2609 TVPAGATTGTVSAT
+2609 TVPVGATTGTVSAT
-2623 TASGTATSPGNFTVS
+2623 TAGGIATSPGNFTVS

-2680 LDVNPSFISLIVGG
+2680 LDVNPSFNSLIVGG

-2725 FSNGT
+2725 FSNGI
-2730 LAGGGGLTV
+2730 LASGGVLTV
-2739 NGTMNWSGDSEIQTA
+2739 NGTMNWSGDSEIQAA
-2754 VAIGAGASMNISG
+2754 VAIAAGASMNISG

-2772 VNGGTLNNFGT
+2772 VNGGTINNFGT

-2796 SGVINNRTG
+2796 TGVINNRTG

-2818 SCCTAGQAFS
+2818 SCCGAGQAFS

-2838 SGTTTVLTN
+2838 TGTTTVLSN
-2847 GFNNTGTVDIQSGIF
+2847 GFNNSGTVDIQSGTF

-2878 TGTFLFSSSTY
+2878 TGTFLFSNSTY

-2934 ASITT
+2934 ASVST

-2951 TLSGAGTLG
+2951 TLSGAGALG
-2960 VSTNGTLNVS
+2960 ISTTGTLNFS
-2970 GSGTRYIGGGALNNN
+2970 GSGTRYIGGGTLNNN

-2991 GFNNISVYDSGVINN
+2991 GFNNISVYDSGIINN

-3027 GQAFNNVG
+3027 GQAFNNAG

-3053 NNSGTADIQSGIFNP
+3053 SNSGTVDIQSGIFNP

-3086 LFSSNTYN
+3086 LFSNNTYN
-3094 LATGAT
+3094 LTTGAT
-3100 LTGSGNFQINSGQLN
+3100 LTGNGNFQINSGQLN
-3115 VSSPGVSVD
+3115 VSSSGVSVD

-3139 AVSTS
+3139 AVTTS
-3144 TSGVIDWN
+3144 ATGVIDWN

-3162 LTISS
+3162 LTIST

-3196 ANNISVYDSG
+3196 ANNISIYDNG

-3251 IQSTAFDNSGIVD
+3251 MLSTAFDNSGTVD

-3292 TNTTYTLGGGA
+3292 TNSTYTLGAGA
-3303 TLTGNGN
+3303 TLTGSGN

-3328 HMTMNGGTLNVAGSV
+3328 HMTMSGGTLNIAGSV
-3343 SSSPSG
+3343 TTSASG
-3349 VVDWSADATLTG
+3349 VVDWRADAILTG

-3381 YIDGGTL
+3381 YIDAGTL

-3394 DWSGANNISVYN
+3394 NWSGANNISVYN

-3413 LGGLFRVKND
+3413 LGGLFSVKND
-3423 QQIYQHCCAAGQA
+3423 QQIYQHCCGGGQA
-3436 FNNAGTFRKTIA
+3436 FNNVGTFRKTVT
-3448 TGTTTIQ
+3448 TGTTTVQ
-3455 TNPFNN
+3455 SNGFNN
-3461 SGTVDIQSGT
+3461 SGTVDILSGT

-3489 STILFSNNTYTLNAG
+3489 SIILFSNNTYTLNAG

-3531 LTMSGGTLNVPGSI
+3531 LTMSGGILNVPGSI
-3545 GTTASGVVDWS
+3545 GTTASGVVDWT
-3556 ADATLAGA
+3556 ADATLTGA

-3577 TGSGTRFI
+3577 SGFGTRYI
-3585 DGGTLNN
+3585 DGGTLTN

-3603 LSIYN
+3603 ISIYN
-3608 SGIINNQAGGL
+3608 SGIINNQAAGL
-3619 FSVTNDQLVYS
+3619 FSVTNDQLVYV

-3656 SGIGFANNNGTIK
+3656 NGIGFANNNGTIK
-3669 AHSGVIAFNSGFSS
+3669 AHSGVIAFNSGFST

-3688 YDFGIGSATT
+3688 YDFGIGSAAT
-3698 FGRLSFANAVTLT
+3698 FGRLTFANAATLT

-3748 FGSSQVRSF
+3748 FGSSPVRSF

-3772 PSITAALSPSQ
+3772 PSITAALSPNQ
-3783 GPDSG
+3783 GPNTG
-3788 GTSVTITGSAFVT
+3788 GTAVTITGSAFVS
-3801 GGSLGVTFGGIA
+3801 GGSLGVTFGGTA
-3813 ATSVNVVNATTIT
+3813 ATSVNVVNPTTIT

-3857 NAAVSADVSVAASAS
+3857 NATVTADVSVAASAS
-3872 ASTVANGGTFNY
+3872 ASTVVNGGTFSY
-3884 TTLVTN
+3884 TTLVAN
-3890 SVASAT
+3890 SVTSAT

-3909 VTPNGSPS
+3909 VALNGSPS
-3917 STQGSCVGSTVI
+3917 STQGSCSGTTVI
-3929 TCTVGSLAANG
+3929 ICSIGSLAANA

-3948 TANSTGTATLSA
+3948 IANNTGTATLNA
-3960 SVTASESDPNS
+3960 SVTATESDPNS
-3971 ANNSSSFSVGI
+3971 GNNSSAASVSI
-3982 TGSTL
+3982 TGSSL

-4007 NAAVC
+4007 NASVC

-4032 TSLPAITAA
+4032 TSLPAISAA

-4051 GYSGAPLVTID
+4051 GYSGTPLVTID
-4062 GSSNPNPSNGLQLR
+4062 GSSNPNPSSGLHLS
-4076 GGNDAVKGL
+4076 GGQDAVKGL

-4098 TADANTVS
+4098 TADANLVA

-4127 EVHTSANTVGG
+4127 QVHTSSNTIGG
-4138 TSAAARNV
+4138 PSAAARNI

-4155 VLKGTAAT
+4155 VLTGTTAT
-4163 ANAVTGNYI
+4163 ANVVSGNYI

-4182 GNQTDGVQIL
+4182 GNQTDGIQIL

-4220 IAGDGSTSCNGNV
+4220 ISGDGSTSCNGNV
-4233 ITGNYIGTNA
+4233 IAGNYIGTNA

-4250 NTSGLYF
+4250 NTSGLYL
-4257 GANVFNSTIGG
+4257 GANVFNNTIGG
-4268 LTAAAANVISSI
+4268 LTAAAANAISSI
-4280 NTGLVFDGPGSGNAF
+4280 TTGLVFDGPGSGNAI

-4305 LTIDLANDGPTA
+4305 MTIDLGNNGPNA
-4317 NDAGDS
+4317 NDAGDA

-4339 SLAGGTL
+4339 SLAGSTL

-4362 IRIELFKSD
+4362 IRIELFKAD
-4371 ATGQQAPLFLVSQCF
+4371 ATGQHAPLFLASQCF

-4391 TGVAMTVASAPVAL
+4391 SGVAMTVASAPVAL
-4405 GDKIV
+4405 GDKLV

-4429 ELSAPATITTCTP
+4429 ELSAPATVAACTP
-4442 PAATVTPGGPTT
+4442 PAATITPGGPTT
-4454 FCAGGSVTLTASA
+4454 FCAGGSVSLTASS

-4536 GNVTLNANPS
+4536 GNVTLNANSS
-4546 GGSGVFSS
+4546 GGSGTFSS

-4563 IGGATA
+4563 IGGANST
-4569 ASYSASATGNY
+4569 SYSATSTGNY

-4614 VCPNSTVSAS
+4614 VCPNSAVSAS
-4624 ITSPVV
+4624 ITSPIV
-4630 GATYNWTITDG
+4630 GATYNWSITNG
-4641 TMQSGQGTSS
+4641 TLQSGQGTSS
-4651 IAFSVG
+4651 IVFSVT
-4657 TASPVSISVT
+4657 TASPVTINVT
-4667 ATDNGC
+4667 ATNNGC
-4673 VSNGNASVSVG
+4673 VSNGSASVSVG
-4684 VFTPSITPAGPV
+4684 VFTPSITPAGPL

-4707 SSAGTAYQW
+4707 SSTGTAYQW

-4723 GGANSQTYAAT
+4723 GGANSQTYPAS
-4734 VAGSYSVTATGSGG
+4734 VAGSYTVTATGSGG

-4803 ATGPSISAT
+4803 ATGSSIPAT
-4812 ISGSFSVTVTNG
+4812 TSGSYSVTVTNA

-4835 VTVNPNPLVT
+4835 VTVNPNPVVT
-4845 ISGPSSVCVSG
+4845 ITGPSSVCSSG
-4856 SATLDAGAGFASH
+4856 SVTLDAGAGFASY
-4869 NWSNGALTQSITV
+4869 NWSNGAITQTIAV
-4882 SPAATTT
+4882 SPSATTT
-4889 YSVTVTNGAGCS
+4889 YNVTVTTGAGCS
-4901 GAASK
+4901 GSASK
-4906 TVTVGSGSTTTTVSA
+4906 TITVGSGSTTTTVSA

-4926 SNSTSNPASVPPA
+4926 SNSTSNPASVPAA

-4970 GNAVISVFVNSGS
+4970 GNAVISVVVSSGS

-5000 ALSATAAPNP
+5000 ALAATAAPNP
-5010 VDAGGTVILTLNVAN
+5010 VDAGSTVTLTLNVTN

-5034 RVTSNLFGV
+5034 RVTSNLFGA
-5043 TSPSATGNGWSCT
+5043 TSPSGTGNGWSCT
-5056 TSNLTIFC
+5056 TSNATIVC
-5064 SAASLPIG
+5064 SAPSLPIG
-5072 PTAPLV
+5072 PAAPII

-5090 VIARILADTADPD
+5090 DIAQILADTADPD
-5103 DGNNTA
+5103 GGNNTA
-5109 SAQAALRTQPSCNN
+5109 SAQVALRTQATCNSV
-5123 NAPSLVSPA
+5123 APSLVSPA

-5145 WSSAANALSYDLW
+5145 WSSSANAISYDLW

-5173 STTAMISLPSGP
+5173 STSAMISLPGGP

-5223 IAPSPNAAV
+5223 IAPSPNAV
-5232 SSPVAFNWT
+5232 VNSPVTFNWT
-5241 PVAQAVGYRV
+5241 PVAQAIGYRV
-5251 WIAIDGGAA
+5251 WIAIDGGPA

-5267 GATSLTVPLTGSS
+5267 GATSLNVALNGSS

-5294 TSAAPSTFNL
+5294 TSSAPSTFSV
-5304 ATVDACGN
+5304 AAVDACGN
-5312 HGSPSLL
+5312 HGAPTLL
-5319 APSAGATLGSS
+5319 APSAGATLASS
-5330 IVDLQWSAVTN
+5330 IVDLQWSAVAN
-5341 ANGYRVWAATNGAA
+5341 ANGYRVWAGTNGDA

-5408 AAPTPLAPS
+5408 AAPTLLAPS
-5417 NDATLGTSEVD
+5417 NDATLGTSEID

-5485 QSAPARFTFAPPA
+5485 ESAHARFTFAPPA

-5512 GAAVVFSPLDLRWS
+5512 GAAVVFSPADLRWS
-5526 NVPGATQYKVWLANG
+5526 NVPGAILYKVSLSHG

-5554 HLDNQTVPGGS
+5554 HLDNQPVPAGS

-5597 TPAVPLPRA
+5597 TPAIPLPRA

-5637 NAAFSAPL
+5637 DAAFSAPL

-5738 TGDSFVATTNQPWL
+5738 AGDTFTATTNQPWL
-5752 TVSPSSGTVATE
+5752 SVSPSSGTVAAE

-5790 GSSSSGASNRTTL
+5790 GSASGASNRAAL

-5918 AAPTSTSATLPNGLA
+5918 AAPTSTSTALPNGLA

-5992 GIVEGSGEPASVLIS
+5992 GIVEGSGEAASVLIS

-6105 DVRLFNP
+6105 DVRVFNP

-6149 LRNVFGIS
+6149 LKNVFGIS

-6170 TPLIATAR
+6170 TPLVATAR
-6178 TYNQTSNGTYGQ
+6178 TYNQTANGTYGQ

-6244 KVAASTQIALSPN
+6244 KVAASTQIALAPN

-6286 LGRVTAYASVIDM
+6286 QGRVTAYASVIDM